1 MKRSA
6 AMLAL
11 VLAAQGVLADPSVP
25 DAISASPSSETA
37 EAVVAAK
44 LAEADLRMQAL
55 AERKVRRSV
64 EEAVGHSA
72 GGKEDRSAVVIELSM
87 VD

>member
-64 EEAVGHSA
+64 EEAVGHSVTR
-72 GGKEDRSAVVIELSM
+72 EQERSEAVVELSM
-87 VD
+87 ID

>member
-6 AMLAL
+6 VLLAL

-25 DAISASPSSETA
+25 NAMSASPSNAAA
-37 EAVVAAK
+37 EALVAAK
-44 LAEADLRMQAL
+44 LAEADLRMQVL

-72 GGKEDRSAVVIELSM
+72 GGNQDRSEVVVELSM
-87 VD
+87 VH